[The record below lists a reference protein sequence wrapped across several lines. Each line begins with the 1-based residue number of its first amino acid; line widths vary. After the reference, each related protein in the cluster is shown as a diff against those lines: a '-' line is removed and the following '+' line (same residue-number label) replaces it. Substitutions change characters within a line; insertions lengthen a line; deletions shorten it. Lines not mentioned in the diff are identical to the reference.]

1 MRKFSELNARRSGT
15 YFCVD
20 KGVTSVAIKRV
31 RWESSVLRLALLP
44 LNGIRARSLQFL
56 QAAYSSYF
64 LSFPNHSNVHSI
76 TSSVIV
82 TEQNSNNR
90 IVSPSH
96 HCNK

>member
-44 LNGIRARSLQFL
+44 LNVVKHLIISLLLVLIRNSMALLSMILEGHCLRFPRIQELKMNTSFL
-56 QAAYSSYF
+56 
-64 LSFPNHSNVHSI
+64 N
-76 TSSVIV
+76 
-82 TEQNSNNR
+82 
-90 IVSPSH
+90 
-96 HCNK
+96 